1 MALNAAQKTRQAKA
15 LFEGVTGQKFDAVS
29 GNTASMLKFLFPGTS
44 DRYPIATKE
53 AAKKLGVSPGTVRR
67 WVRGVQNPRAE
78 IAKKITTRVRQSMT
92 TQRGRAQM
100 VKRMQ
105 AQGGLPTKQRTIRI
119 QGVQGPT
126 ADPNNWA
133 YLRDGYSNLDM
144 SPEEQQ
150 RFYES
155 WVQGG
160 DAGAE
165 QYITGLYN
173 SPDRY
178 VDGWQF
184 HGIKGISWM

>member
-1 MALNAAQKTRQAKA
+1 MALNAQQKMRQAKA
-15 LFEGVTGQKFDAVS
+15 LFEGITGQKFDTVS
-29 GNTASMLKFLFPGTS
+29 SDTRSMLQFLFPGN
-44 DRYPIATKE
+44 DRYPIDTKA
-53 AAKKLGVSPGTVRR
+53 AAKKLGVSRGTVQR
-67 WVRGVQNPRAE
+67 WARGAQNPRAAM
-78 IAKKITTRVRQSMT
+78 AKAITKRVTQSMT
-92 TQRGRAQM
+92 TQRGRSQM

-105 AQGGLPTKQRTIRI
+105 AQGGLPDKQRTIRV

-126 ADPNNWA
+126 GDPNNWD

-150 RFYES
+150 RFYEA

-160 DAGAE
+160 DAGATN
-165 QYITGLYN
+165 YLTGIYN

>member
-1 MALNAAQKTRQAKA
+1 MALNAAQKMRQAKA
-15 LFEGVTGQKFDAVS
+15 LFEGITGQKFDDVS
-29 GNTASMLKFLFPGTS
+29 ANTTSMLKFLFPGSS

-53 AAKKLGVSPGTVRR
+53 AAKKLGVSTGTIRR
-67 WVRGVQNPRAE
+67 WVRGVQNPRA
-78 IAKKITTRVRQSMT
+78 AMATAITKRVKQSMT

-105 AQGGLPTKQRTIRI
+105 AQGGLPTKQRTIRV
-119 QGVQGPT
+119 QGLQGPT
-126 ADPNNWA
+126 GDPNNFA

-150 RFYES
+150 HFYEA
-155 WVQGG
+155 WVKGG
-160 DAGAE
+160 DNGATD
-165 QYITGLYN
+165 YLTGLY
-173 SPDRY
+173 DTRY